1 MAERSCRR
9 LMVLLTGRLPEDECP
24 SVLNVVLGKGLFYK
38 DWYVSLA
45 DVNSCCLATGNFVF
59 SKYAGLYVLKENS
72 HDYKLNKGLKVCSLI
87 KTHNCFPLWILYD
100 NINR

>member
-1 MAERSCRR
+1 
-9 LMVLLTGRLPEDECP
+9 MVLLTGRLPEDECP

-45 DVNSCCLATGNFVF
+45 DVNLAGSSGTGNFIF

-72 HDYKLNKGLKVCSLI
+72 HDNKFKEGLKVCSLI
-87 KTHNCFPLWILYD
+87 
-100 NINR
+100 